1 MADSRTLSFIHRHF
15 ANYMWPLDAANDRD
29 HIKW

>member
-1 MADSRTLSFIHRHF
+1 MADSRTLSFITHF